1 MTMHAQRLS
10 EKPVQPDKWYVPP
23 FCETDYSAHTRCSHP
38 ERNSRRQYKRAH
50 GCKRVLLCQSLRCE
64 QTVVAETALAVA
76 AGLKAIY
83 PGRCVSLY
91 GCSRWAKAAVWAL
104 AKQSVNKHAAVLD
117 RVYAD
122 SPGAT
127 DLDSSICIASVSYF
141 IECDRA
147 VYA

>member
-1 MTMHAQRLS
+1 M
-10 EKPVQPDKWYVPP
+10 
-23 FCETDYSAHTRCSHP
+23 FAHTSVVDLPAPPMLLP
-38 ERNSRRQYKRAH
+38 ETEREACATGQ
-50 GCKRVLLCQSLRCE
+50 V
-64 QTVVAETALAVA
+64 TVVAETALAVA